1 VNNREEQLEEESK
14 LAQMGLQVVNNEAY
28 KAAFNVRRAQIFEVF
43 CKTNKDQADIRE
55 EAWRTMVNLDSL
67 DAYFQKALTTG
78 KMADMTLEK
87 LEKSNQTGI
96 K

>member
-1 VNNREEQLEEESK
+1 VNDRDEQLKEESK
-14 LAQMGLQVVNNEAY
+14 FAQMGLQVVNNEAY
-28 KAAFNVRRAQIFEVF
+28 KAAFNVRRAQIFDVF

-55 EAWRTMVNLDSL
+55 EAWRTMKNLDSL
-67 DAYFQKALTTG
+67 DAFFKTALTTG
-78 KMADMTLEK
+78 KMADITLDE

>member
-1 VNNREEQLEEESK
+1 MNDQREQLEEESK
-14 LAQMGLQVVNNEAY
+14 FAQMGLQVVNNEAY
-28 KAAFNVRRAQIFEVF
+28 KTAFNVRRAQIFEVF

-55 EAWRTMVNLDSL
+55 EAWLTMKNLDSL
-67 DAYFQKALTTG
+67 DAFFKEALTTG
-78 KMADMTLEK
+78 KMADMTLEQ